1 MLSFSHGFGWAFQE
15 TRGTAIWPAS
25 HSLSK
30 TSLRQAI
37 PLSYPVQ
44 RIFVSCFQV
53 RKGIGPSKWAKNPWG
68 YSTVIMLPHIHSII
82 FVWLRFDLGRGP
94 SRTLHGEGG
103 AIWALF
109 RAGELWPLTGRCR
122 KLEDCRRHLAFQ
134 VVSLQDHFQPW
145 PDGNRKD
152 RHPLLPAAAVLQLAA
167 LLLGWTVKLPAPW
180 WHVRSGTL

>member
-82 FVWLRFDLGRGP
+82 FVWLRFDLGRG
-94 SRTLHGEGG
+94 LHELCTGRVGQFGPFSGQVNCGLWLGG
-103 AIWALF
+103 AGSLRTVEGIWHFKSWACKMISSL
-109 RAGELWPLTGRCR
+109 GRMVIAKTAIHSC
-122 KLEDCRRHLAFQ
+122 L
-134 VVSLQDHFQPW
+134 
-145 PDGNRKD
+145 
-152 RHPLLPAAAVLQLAA
+152 PLLCFSWQLCF
-167 LLLGWTVKLPAPW
+167 
-180 WHVRSGTL
+180 

>member
-68 YSTVIMLPHIHSII
+68 YSTVIMLPHIPFNHICLAEI
-82 FVWLRFDLGRGP
+82 WPGERAFTNFARGGWGNLGPFPGRWIVAFDWEVQEAWGLSKAFGIS
-94 SRTLHGEGG
+94 SREL
-103 AIWALF
+103 ARSFPAL
-109 RAGELWPLTGRCR
+109 AGW
-122 KLEDCRRHLAFQ
+122 
-134 VVSLQDHFQPW
+134 
-145 PDGNRKD
+145 
-152 RHPLLPAAAVLQLAA
+152 
-167 LLLGWTVKLPAPW
+167 
-180 WHVRSGTL
+180 